1 MITKMLNLGFG
12 TYLLGLI
19 VRGESWDFPGHPVVR
34 NRPSSAETWDQP
46 LVGELSLHASGRLR
60 PWAAAIERPSSGT
73 CAPQRRPG
81 AAKLFIYFIF

>member
-1 MITKMLNLGFG
+1 MLNLGFG

-34 NRPSSAETWDQP
+34 NLPSSAGD
-46 LVGELSLHASGRLR
+46 VGSIPGWGISLHALGRLR
-60 PWAAAIERPSSGT
+60 PWAAAIEPSSSRT

-81 AAKLFIYFIF
+81 EAKSFIYLFIF